1 MYLPPQARFECLL
14 RLPDGENIGK
24 AINDAMKGG
33 EAENEELKEVL
44 PKSYNKIEYDGAL

>member
-1 MYLPPQARFECLL
+1 VL
-14 RLPDGENIGK
+14 GK

-33 EAENEELKEVL
+33 EAENDELKGGL